1 MGDRAMSDSLERSKT
16 ASKRQSNATFS
27 HEESTRPEAAVVAR
41 AQARTSRLEVRI
53 TPADKRLFAQA
64 AAERGMSPSELALS
78 LIRRVTRKVGERAR
92 ILKYSKRDQE
102 ALIAS
107 LLEPPKPNSRLRQ
120 ANKRY
125 KSLFPNE

>member
-1 MGDRAMSDSLERSKT
+1 MSDSLVRSKS
-16 ASKRQSNATFS
+16 ASNRQSKS
-27 HEESTRPEAAVVAR
+27 
-41 AQARTSRLEVRI
+41 QARTARLEVRI

-64 AAERGMSPSELALS
+64 AEERGMSPSELAVS

-107 LLEPPKPNSRLRQ
+107 LLEPGKPNSRLRQ

-125 KSLFPNE
+125 KSLFPTE

>member
-1 MGDRAMSDSLERSKT
+1 MSDSLEPSKSAT
-16 ASKRQSNATFS
+16 KRKSKAPSSN
-27 HEESTRPEAAVVAR
+27 HEKSTRPEASTAPR
-41 AQARTSRLEVRI
+41 AQSRTARLEVRI
-53 TPADKRLFAQA
+53 TAADKRLFAQA
-64 AAERGMSPSELALS
+64 AEERGMSPSELALS

-92 ILKYSKRDQE
+92 ILRYSKRDQE

-120 ANKRY
+120 ASKRY

>member
-1 MGDRAMSDSLERSKT
+1 MRQSGYLGARELTREKTVPDSVERSRNQTRT
-16 ASKRQSNATFS
+16 A
-27 HEESTRPEAAVVAR
+27 
-41 AQARTSRLEVRI
+41 RLEVRI

-64 AAERGMSPSELALS
+64 AEERGMSPSELALS

-107 LLEPPKPNSRLRQ
+107 LLEPAKPTSRLRQ

-125 KSLFPNE
+125 KSLFPDE

>member
-1 MGDRAMSDSLERSKT
+1 MSDNLERAKSISNRPSK
-16 ASKRQSNATFS
+16 APVSNQDK
-27 HEESTRPEAAVVAR
+27 STPPKTSVTPR
-41 AQARTSRLEVRI
+41 AEARTARLEVRI

-64 AAERGMSPSELALS
+64 AEERGMSPSELALS

-107 LLEPPKPNSRLRQ
+107 LLDPQKPNSRLRQ

-125 KSLFPNE
+125 MSFFPNE

>member
-1 MGDRAMSDSLERSKT
+1 MSDDLERSKS
-16 ASKRQSNATFS
+16 ANQRQSKAPLSNRDK
-27 HEESTRPEAAVVAR
+27 STRSEPSVTPR
-41 AQARTSRLEVRI
+41 TQARTARLEVRI

-64 AAERGMSPSELALS
+64 AEERGMSPSELALS

-107 LLEPPKPNSRLRQ
+107 LLEPGKPNSRLSQ

-125 KSLFPNE
+125 KSLSPNE